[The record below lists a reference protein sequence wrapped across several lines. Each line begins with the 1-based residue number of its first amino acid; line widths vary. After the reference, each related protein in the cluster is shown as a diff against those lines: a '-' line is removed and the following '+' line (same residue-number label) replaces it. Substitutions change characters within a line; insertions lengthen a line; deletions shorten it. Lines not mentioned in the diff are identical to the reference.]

1 MLKELVDKIK
11 TAKAVVF
18 ADYRGMSVKDI
29 SKMRRELKE
38 KGVEYG
44 VSKKTLIRIAAK
56 EAGFPEIPEEALEG
70 PIAVAFSMKDELA
83 GAKLI
88 YNTSKKNENLKLRG
102 ALFEGR
108 VLGVAE
114 TKMLAMLPS
123 REELLVK
130 FLYVIKSPI
139 QGFHGVLQGTL
150 SGFVRA
156 LKAISEKMPA
166 TVAEVAE
173 AVAPVVEAT
182 APVETAPAV

>member
-1 MLKELVDKIK
+1 MLKELVDKMK
-11 TAKAVVF
+11 AAKAVVF

-56 EAGFPEIPEEALEG
+56 EAGFPEIPEEVMEG
-70 PIAVAFSMKDELA
+70 PIAVAFSMEDELA

-114 TKMLAMLPS
+114 TKTLAMLPG
-123 REELLVK
+123 REELLAK

-166 TVAEVAE
+166 VVAEVVVAPIAAE
-173 AVAPVVEAT
+173 AAPA
-182 APVETAPAV
+182 ETAPAA